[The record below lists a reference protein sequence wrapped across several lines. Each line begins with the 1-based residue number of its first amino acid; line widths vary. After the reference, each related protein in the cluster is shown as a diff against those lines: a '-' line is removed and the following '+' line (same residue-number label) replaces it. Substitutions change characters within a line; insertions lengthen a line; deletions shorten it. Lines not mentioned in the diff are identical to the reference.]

1 MSSPATP
8 SPRRTSVRRNVSL
21 SGAPRTCAPGPSSS
35 SLRPRRAFLKR
46 TASVPQVSGAQDAQ
60 IYAGVSLAAE
70 PWSEA

>member
-1 MSSPATP
+1 MSSPATL

-35 SLRPRRAFLKR
+35 LRPRRAFLKR
-46 TASVPQVSGAQDAQ
+46 TASAPQVSGAQDAQ
-60 IYAGVSLAAE
+60 IYASVSLAAE